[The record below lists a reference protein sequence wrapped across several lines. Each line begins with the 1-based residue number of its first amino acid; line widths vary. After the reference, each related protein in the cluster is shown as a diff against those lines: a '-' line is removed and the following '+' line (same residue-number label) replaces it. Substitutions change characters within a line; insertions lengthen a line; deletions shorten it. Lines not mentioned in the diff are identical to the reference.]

1 MANSPEFDLAME
13 KLFTAKWNIPQAAA
27 TLGFRAAEEDW
38 ERLKVIFSEYCKRTP
53 ARYNADGSDNLSVPQ
68 NSNK

>member
-1 MANSPEFDLAME
+1 MENSPEFDLAME
-13 KLFTAKWNIPQAAA
+13 KLFTAKWNIPQAAS

-53 ARYNADGSDNLSVPQ
+53 IRYHADASQQPFSPC
-68 NSNK
+68 S

>member
-13 KLFTAKWNIPQAAA
+13 KLFTAKWNIPQAAS

-53 ARYNADGSDNLSVPQ
+53 IRYNLDASQQFTHPTKLDQ
-68 NSNK
+68 

>member
-1 MANSPEFDLAME
+1 MENSPEFDLAME
-13 KLFTAKWNIPQAAA
+13 KLFTAKWNIPQAAS

-53 ARYNADGSDNLSVPQ
+53 IRYNLDASQQFTHPTRLDQ
-68 NSNK
+68 